1 MKNWYRYVMFYH
13 YPGEQIARAFAF
25 NEQAMYKNCM
35 DLGAI
40 ILDVFYAN
48 GAARDLCSKVNQYPE
63 HMPITRYR
71 DYINERGPSNFR
83 SAETE
88 LQSIFFA

>member
-25 NEQAMYKNCM
+25 NEQAMYKNCI

-40 ILDVFYAN
+40 ILDVFFAN
-48 GAARDLCSKVNQYPE
+48 GAARDLCTRVNQFPE
-63 HMPITRYR
+63 HLPITLYR
-71 DYINERGPSNFR
+71 EHIAERGHVHFR

-88 LQSIFFA
+88 LQSVFFA